1 MRELLDIYK
10 IDKDEIVNIMR
21 SVVCAFIAIFLFIGC
36 NKRKSASVSLLDNVE
51 RAIRVNP
58 DSAQILLDRISDPE
72 KLNNKS
78 FARWCMLSGMIT
90 DLIYNTLLP
99 AEQFERAY
107 KWYSAHGIPVEQAKI
122 LIYLGRSYA
131 EDGDYDKAMSIYTD
145 AIDIAEKNTLCNL
158 SGYAYSYMGDLYQK
172 RIMKIKATD
181 KYKVAANYFKK
192 AGNTKSYACALRDI
206 GYGYVC
212 MDSIDCAMNYLL
224 MADSVA
230 ANLQNQNVKA
240 SIANVLGNTYL
251 INGDYEKA
259 KECFSKALRLGRN
272 KLPNYVAL
280 IELYIKS
287 DSITVAKEFLKK
299 IPTDNPQYMYS
310 IKNLSYQIYKKEK
323 NYEAALAALEECNT
337 IVDSVL
343 DTTNKSKIV
352 NIETKYNNLKIKE
365 KVKSLQIRQQH
376 YIIILTICLSIILLG
391 IIGYLLYRKKVEK
404 RFNQQQ
410 IKLSHIMIEMIEMSN
425 ELEKKKN
432 LLATFTR
439 KNDKYLQMEEE
450 IAVLSKS
457 HMKLQTLFISN
468 SLLYKELR
476 RLANQD
482 KPQYKLSLLTENH
495 WKKIVHEITT
505 VYPNFYSYIYE
516 LCPDLTEADF
526 EYCCLIMYGFD
537 TNEEAT
543 LLNITPNSA
552 SKKRLRLRQKL
563 NLSLPE
569 HSSLYKYLIE
579 KMN

>member
-1 MRELLDIYK
+1 MKSL
-10 IDKDEIVNIMR
+10 
-21 SVVCAFIAIFLFIGC
+21 VCTFIAIFLFIGC
-36 NKRKSASVSLLDNVE
+36 NQRKPASVSLLDNVD
-51 RAIRVNP
+51 RAIRFNP
-58 DSAQILLDRISDPE
+58 DSAQTLLNRISEPE
-72 KLNNKS
+72 KLKNKS

-90 DLIYNTLLP
+90 DLIHNTLLP

-107 KWYSAHGIPVEQAKI
+107 EWYSAYGIPVEQAQI

-131 EDGDYDKAMSIYTD
+131 EDGNYDKAMNIYTD
-145 AIDIAEKNTLCNL
+145 AIDIAGKNSL
-158 SGYAYSYMGDLYQK
+158 SSLIGYAYSYMGDLYQK
-172 RIMKIKATD
+172 RIMNAKATN
-181 KYKVAANYFKK
+181 KYKEAAKYFKK
-192 AGNTKSYACALRDI
+192 AGNIKSYACALRDI

-212 MDSIDCAMNYLL
+212 MDSTDCAMNYLF

-230 ANLQNQNVKA
+230 AILQNQNVKA
-240 SIANVLGNTYL
+240 SIANILGNTYL

-259 KECFSKALRLGRN
+259 KKCFSKALRLGKN

-287 DSITVAKEFLKK
+287 DSIMVAKELLKK
-299 IPTDNPQYMYS
+299 IPTDNPRYVYS
-310 IKNLSYQIYKKEK
+310 IKNLSYQIYKEEK
-323 NYEAALAALEECNT
+323 NYKAALTALEECNT

-352 NIETKYNNLKIKE
+352 DIETRYNNLKIKE

-376 YIIILTICLSIILLG
+376 YILVLTICLSIILFG
-391 IIGYLLYRKKVEK
+391 ILGYLLYRKKVEK
-404 RFNQQQ
+404 RFIQQQ
-410 IKLSHIMIEMIEMSN
+410 IELSHIMIEMIEMSN

-432 LLATFTR
+432 LLATFTQ
-439 KNDKYLQMEEE
+439 KDEKYIRMEEE
-450 IAVLSKS
+450 ITVLSKN
-457 HMKLQTLFISN
+457 HMKLQALFISN
-468 SLLYKELR
+468 SLVYKELR
-476 RLANQD
+476 QLANQNN
-482 KPQYKLSLLTENH
+482 PQNKLSLLTENH
-495 WKKIVHEITT
+495 WKKIIHEITT